1 MREAGIG
8 KAKARYRRQADCAR
22 DFRVEADDVPL
33 GLYEVCVG
41 GVAFGSFEVVDSG
54 GEIEGEIELDDE
66 PDLPGERPYPAAL
79 PDPLGKGIEVRRSVP
94 TPCAGT
100 LLFSFASFPDDP
112 GQP

>member
-1 MREAGIG
+1 MRLLGLLIQQIAW
-8 KAKARYRRQADCAR
+8 ARYRRQADCAR

-33 GLYEVCVG
+33 GLYDVCVG

-66 PDLPGERPYPAAL
+66 PDLPGERPYPAAP

-94 TPCAGT
+94 TPNSARSRTPRCSTPAV
-100 LLFSFASFPDDP
+100 
-112 GQP
+112 

>member
-1 MREAGIG
+1 GGGVGASQAGL
-8 KAKARYRRQADCAR
+8 RRRADCAR
-22 DFRVEADDVPL
+22 DFRGEAGDVTL
-33 GLYEVCVG
+33 GLYEVGVG
-41 GVAFGSFEVVDSG
+41 GGAFGSFEVVDSG